1 MPLSSPQP
9 ARPARGAAVLLVSDQ
24 LLGQQKRKR
33 TLCSGLSSHSEASEE
48 AARTRQGEAFQ
59 ATPESEEGKSGLA
72 DSHPPTLLA
81 GEASLL
87 GPELQLKFE
96 TQSVLHR
103 KKG

>member
-1 MPLSSPQP
+1 M
-9 ARPARGAAVLLVSDQ
+9 VI
-24 LLGQQKRKR
+24 
-33 TLCSGLSSHSEASEE
+33 
-48 AARTRQGEAFQ
+48 RQGEAFQ

-72 DSHPPTLLA
+72 DSPPPTLLA

-87 GPELQLKFE
+87 SPELQLKFE

>member
-1 MPLSSPQP
+1 MWYSILI
-9 ARPARGAAVLLVSDQ
+9 AVLAAY
-24 LLGQQKRKR
+24 LLGN
-33 TLCSGLSSHSEASEE
+33 LNGAVCMS
-48 AARTRQGEAFQ
+48 
-59 ATPESEEGKSGLA
+59 
-72 DSHPPTLLA
+72 TLLA

>member
-1 MPLSSPQP
+1 M
-9 ARPARGAAVLLVSDQ
+9 
-24 LLGQQKRKR
+24 
-33 TLCSGLSSHSEASEE
+33 
-48 AARTRQGEAFQ
+48 TRQGEAFQ

-72 DSHPPTLLA
+72 DSPPPTLLA